1 MIMNTDTHHFDERAE
16 HWDENPR
23 IVARA
28 EAVAEGIRAH
38 VPLNTTMTAF
48 EYGCGTGLVS
58 FHLQPDLGRIV
69 LADTS
74 SGMLDVLKRKIQ
86 AADVTNMMPL
96 QLDLLEDPLP
106 EERFDLI
113 YTGNTLHHIADVDT
127 ILQKFHTL
135 LQPGGWL
142 CIADLDK
149 EDGSFHGKGFHG
161 HHGFDRSA
169 LQRQLTQTGFSDISV
184 STCFT
189 MQRELDDGTMRD
201 FSIFL
206 MIGRT

>member
-1 MIMNTDTHHFDERAE
+1 MNTDTRYFDEKAK
-16 HWDENPR
+16 HWDESPH

-28 EAVAEGIRAH
+28 GAVAAGVRAH
-38 VPLNTTMTAF
+38 VSLKKTMTAF

-58 FHLQPDLGRIV
+58 FHLQPDLRHIT

-74 SGMLDVLKRKIQ
+74 SGMLDVVKRKIQ
-86 AADVTNMMPL
+86 AANVANMTPL
-96 QLDLLEDPLP
+96 QLDLLYDPVP

-113 YTGNTLHHIADVDT
+113 YTSNTLHHIADVDT
-127 ILQKFHTL
+127 ILQKFHLL
-135 LQPGGWL
+135 LQPGGWV

-149 EDGSFHGKGFHG
+149 EDGGFHGEGFHG
-161 HHGFDRSA
+161 HHGFKRKA
-169 LQRQLTQTGFSDISV
+169 LQAKLTQIGFSDINV

-206 MIGRT
+206 MIGKK